1 MFNTPFKEKDEVDK
15 KNKIV
20 DKERKEG
27 ENYLFFYF
35 VIEVADIVKNMLKDL
50 WISTKRLFEQK
61 TFRGLLRSNP
71 HTTVS
76 AYSLKPCFLSP
87 ASGWKDL
94 AFLLPEKNQSRTND
108 ILAPFL
114 PADYTFRF
122 LIN

>member
-1 MFNTPFKEKDEVDK
+1 MDK

-71 HTTVS
+71 HTTES
-76 AYSLKPCFLSP
+76 AYSLKPYFLSP
-87 ASGWKDL
+87 ASGWKGL
-94 AFLLPEKNQSRTND
+94 VFPPLEKNQPRTND
-108 ILAPFL
+108 ILVLFVPE
-114 PADYTFRF
+114 DYTFQF